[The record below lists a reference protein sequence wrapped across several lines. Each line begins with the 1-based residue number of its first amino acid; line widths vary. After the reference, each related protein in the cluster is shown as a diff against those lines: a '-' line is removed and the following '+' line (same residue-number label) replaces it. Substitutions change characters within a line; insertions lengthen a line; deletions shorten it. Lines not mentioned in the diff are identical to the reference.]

1 MVCCSQ
7 GNGRTLNYFALVSY
21 IPDPLASFLDELR
34 LQLTP
39 GCKPH
44 AHVTVLPPRPF
55 TGDVSTAVETLSS
68 EVVSFPPFEVTL
80 KDIEV
85 FEASGVVYVSLGA
98 GEEEIRELHSRFNT
112 GNLQFTCNFP
122 FHPHVTL
129 AQDFDK
135 QFVAEVAAEAR
146 QRWAEYSGPRSFMV
160 ETLSFVHNVAIGQW
174 DDLASVPLAAPS
186 PVA

>member
-1 MVCCSQ
+1 MICCSQ

-34 LQLTP
+34 LDLMP
-39 GCKPH
+39 RCNPH

-55 TGDVSTAVETLSS
+55 TGDVNAAVEAFAS
-68 EVVSFPPFEVTL
+68 EVVAFPPFEVTL
-80 KDIEV
+80 GSIEV
-85 FEASGVVYVSLGA
+85 FPVSNVIYVSISG
-98 GEEEIRELHSRFNT
+98 GETEIRDLHSRFNV
-112 GNLQFTCNFP
+112 GPLQHECNFP

-129 AQDFDK
+129 AQDFE
-135 QFVAEVAAEAR
+135 AEQVAAFLETAR
-146 QRWAEYSGPRSFMV
+146 KKWAEYSGPRSFLV

-174 DDLASVPLAAPS
+174 DDLASVPLAIPS